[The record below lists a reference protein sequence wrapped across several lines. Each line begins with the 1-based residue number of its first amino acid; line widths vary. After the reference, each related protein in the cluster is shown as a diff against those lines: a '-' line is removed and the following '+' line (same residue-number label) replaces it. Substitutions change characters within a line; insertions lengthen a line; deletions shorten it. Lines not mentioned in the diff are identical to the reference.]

1 MKIQFLL
8 RFVILL
14 GLVETITACGVLST
28 YANYQSDSLP
38 APTMN
43 SNKSLV
49 KKVIL
54 IAREEN
60 LPPLGVPI
68 DPQRNIGFASVFLR
82 LENPQLTSVTVRVTK
97 VEIRSLSNGD
107 LQSFQQSLQEIQLK
121 PLENSEVVLQ
131 LTNKSGYI
139 GRDQVKAIVTYK
151 IAEEISII
159 ESEAVEVSR

>member
-28 YANYQSDSLP
+28 YANSQSDSLP
-38 APTMN
+38 ALTMN
-43 SNKSLV
+43 SNRSLV
-49 KKVIL
+49 KKVTL

-97 VEIRSLSNGD
+97 VEIRNLSNEE
-107 LQSFQQSLQEIQLK
+107 LQSFQHSPQEIQLK

>member
-82 LENPQLTSVTVRVTK
+82 LENPQVTPVTVTVTK
-97 VEIRSLSNGD
+97 VEIRNLSNEE
-107 LQSFQQSLQEIQLK
+107 LQSFQQSPQEIQLK

-151 IAEEISII
+151 IAEETNII
-159 ESEAVEVSR
+159 ESEPVEVSR

>member
-97 VEIRSLSNGD
+97 VEIRSLSNGE

-131 LTNKSGYI
+131 LTNKSGYAAK
-139 GRDQVKAIVTYK
+139 DKVKAIVTYQIGDK
-151 IAEEISII
+151 ISII
-159 ESEAVEVSR
+159 ESEPVEVSR

>member
-28 YANYQSDSLP
+28 YADAPSDSLP
-38 APTMN
+38 ALTMN
-43 SNKSLV
+43 SNRSLV
-49 KKVIL
+49 KKVTL

-82 LENPQLTSVTVRVTK
+82 LENPQLTSVTVRVNK
-97 VEIRSLSNGD
+97 VEIRSLSSGK
-107 LQSFQQSLQEIQLK
+107 LQNFQHSPQEIQLK
-121 PLENSEVVLQ
+121 PLENSELVLQ

-139 GRDQVKAIVTYK
+139 GSDKVKAIVTYQ
-151 IAEEISII
+151 IGDETSII
-159 ESEAVEVSR
+159 ESEPVEVSR

>member
-28 YANYQSDSLP
+28 YANDQSDSLP
-38 APTMN
+38 ALTMN
-43 SNKSLV
+43 INRHLV
-49 KKVIL
+49 KKVTL

-82 LENPQLTSVTVRVTK
+82 LENPQLTSVTVTVTK
-97 VEIRSLSNGD
+97 VEIRNLSNEE
-107 LQSFQQSLQEIQLK
+107 LQSFQHLPQEIQLK

-139 GRDQVKAIVTYK
+139 GRNQVKAIVTYQ
-151 IAEEISII
+151 IGDETSIV
-159 ESEAVEVSR
+159 ESEPVEVSR

>member
-28 YANYQSDSLP
+28 YANSQSDSLP
-38 APTMN
+38 ALTMN
-43 SNKSLV
+43 SNRSLV
-49 KKVIL
+49 KKVTL

-97 VEIRSLSNGD
+97 VEIRNLSNEE
-107 LQSFQQSLQEIQLK
+107 LQSFQQSPQEIQLK

>member
-28 YANYQSDSLP
+28 YADAQSDSLP
-38 APTMN
+38 ALTMN
-43 SNKSLV
+43 SNRSLV
-49 KKVIL
+49 KKVTL

-97 VEIRSLSNGD
+97 VEIRNLSNEE
-107 LQSFQQSLQEIQLK
+107 LQSFQHSPQEIQLK

>member
-43 SNKSLV
+43 SNRSLV
-49 KKVIL
+49 KKVTL

-82 LENPQLTSVTVRVTK
+82 LENPQVTPVTVTVTK
-97 VEIRSLSNGD
+97 VEIRNLSNEE
-107 LQSFQQSLQEIQLK
+107 LQSFQQSPQEIQLK

-151 IAEEISII
+151 IAEETSII
-159 ESEAVEVSR
+159 ESKAVEVSR

>member
-28 YANYQSDSLP
+28 YADAQSDYLP
-38 APTMN
+38 ALTMN
-43 SNKSLV
+43 SNSSLV
-49 KKVIL
+49 KKVTL

-97 VEIRSLSNGD
+97 VEIRNLSNEE
-107 LQSFQQSLQEIQLK
+107 LQIFQHSPQEIQLK

-139 GRDQVKAIVTYK
+139 GRDKVKAIVTYK
-151 IAEEISII
+151 IAEETSII
-159 ESEAVEVSR
+159 ESKAVEVSR

>member
-28 YANYQSDSLP
+28 YADAQSDYLP
-38 APTMN
+38 ALTMN
-43 SNKSLV
+43 SNSSLV
-49 KKVIL
+49 KKVTL

-82 LENPQLTSVTVRVTK
+82 LENPQLTSVTVTVTK
-97 VEIRSLSNGD
+97 VEIRSLSSGK
-107 LQSFQQSLQEIQLK
+107 LQNFQHSPQEIQLK
-121 PLENSEVVLQ
+121 PLENSELVLQ

-139 GRDQVKAIVTYK
+139 GSDQVKAIVTYK
-151 IAEEISII
+151 IAQETNII
-159 ESEAVEVSR
+159 ESEPVEVSR

>member
-28 YANYQSDSLP
+28 YADAQFDSLP
-38 APTMN
+38 ALTMN
-43 SNKSLV
+43 SNRFLV
-49 KKVIL
+49 KKVTL

-82 LENPQLTSVTVRVTK
+82 LENPQLTSVTVTVTK
-97 VEIRSLSNGD
+97 VEIHSLSNKE
-107 LQSFQQSLQEIQLK
+107 LQNFQHSPQEIQLK

-139 GRDQVKAIVTYK
+139 GSDKVKAIVTYQ
-151 IAEEISII
+151 IAEETSII

>member
-28 YANYQSDSLP
+28 YADAQSDYLP
-38 APTMN
+38 ALTMN
-43 SNKSLV
+43 SNSSLV
-49 KKVIL
+49 KKVTL

-97 VEIRSLSNGD
+97 VEIRNLSNEE
-107 LQSFQQSLQEIQLK
+107 LQIFQHSPQEIQLK

-151 IAEEISII
+151 IAEETSII
-159 ESEAVEVSR
+159 ESKAVEVSR

>member
-28 YANYQSDSLP
+28 YADAQSDSLP
-38 APTMN
+38 ALTMN
-43 SNKSLV
+43 SNSSLV
-49 KKVIL
+49 EKVTL

-68 DPQRNIGFASVFLR
+68 DPERNIGFASVFLR

-97 VEIRSLSNGD
+97 VEIRNLSNKE
-107 LQSFQQSLQEIQLK
+107 LQNFQHSPQEIQLK

-139 GRDQVKAIVTYK
+139 GSDQVKAIVTYK
-151 IAEEISII
+151 IAQETNII
-159 ESEAVEVSR
+159 ESEPVEVSR

>member
-28 YANYQSDSLP
+28 YANSQSDSLP
-38 APTMN
+38 ALTMN
-43 SNKSLV
+43 SNRSLV
-49 KKVIL
+49 KKVTL

-97 VEIRSLSNGD
+97 VEIRNLSNEE
-107 LQSFQQSLQEIQLK
+107 LQSFQQSPQEIQLK

-159 ESEAVEVSR
+159 ESEPVEVSR

>member
-28 YANYQSDSLP
+28 YADAQSDSLP
-38 APTMN
+38 ALTMN
-43 SNKSLV
+43 SNRSLV
-49 KKVIL
+49 KKVTL

-82 LENPQLTSVTVRVTK
+82 LENPQLTSVTVTVTK
-97 VEIRSLSNGD
+97 VEIHSLSSGK
-107 LQSFQQSLQEIQLK
+107 LQNFQHSPQEIQLK

-139 GRDQVKAIVTYK
+139 GSDQVKAIVTYK
-151 IAEEISII
+151 IAQETSII
-159 ESEAVEVSR
+159 ESEPVEVSR